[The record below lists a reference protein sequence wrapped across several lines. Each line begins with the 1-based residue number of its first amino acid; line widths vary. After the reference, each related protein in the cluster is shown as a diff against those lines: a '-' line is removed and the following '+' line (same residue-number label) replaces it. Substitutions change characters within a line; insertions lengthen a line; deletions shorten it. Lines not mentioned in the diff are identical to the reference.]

1 MSGVLALILRAL
13 MALALYAFLGLA
25 FYVLWQ
31 DLRQRGEMLAL
42 FRIPTLFLSAHGESC
57 SFQQPEVI
65 LGREMG
71 SDFLLEDPT
80 VSAHHARLSFHH
92 GHWWVEDL
100 NSTNGTTLNGERLST
115 ATVLVDG
122 DVLQL
127 GAVTVTIKI
136 LQ

>member
-1 MSGVLALILRAL
+1 
-13 MALALYAFLGLA
+13 
-25 FYVLWQ
+25 
-31 DLRQRGEMLAL
+31 MLAL
-42 FRIPTLFLSAHGESC
+42 FRIPTLVLSTNGESR
-57 SFQQPEVI
+57 SFQQAEVI

-71 SDFLLEDPT
+71 SDYLLDDPT

-92 GHWWVEDL
+92 GHWWAEDL

>member
-1 MSGVLALILRAL
+1 MSGMVALALRVL
-13 MALALYAFLGLA
+13 MTLALYAFLAWA
-25 FYVLWQ
+25 FYALWQ

-42 FRIPTLFLSAHGESC
+42 FRIPTLILSTNGESR
-57 SFQQPEVI
+57 SFQQAEVI

-71 SDFLLEDPT
+71 SDYLLDDPT

-92 GHWWVEDL
+92 GHWWAEDL

>member
-1 MSGVLALILRAL
+1 MSGVLALVLRVL
-13 MALALYAFLGLA
+13 MALALYAFLGWA
-25 FYVLWQ
+25 FYALWQ

-42 FRIPTLFLSAHGESC
+42 FRIPTLVLSTNGESR
-57 SFQQPEVI
+57 SFQQAEVI

-71 SDFLLEDPT
+71 SDYLLDDPT

-92 GHWWVEDL
+92 GHWWAEDL